1 MGIPGLTLRLLNRGQ
16 WITLERRQQH
26 SGTEGQ
32 PERDVPEQHSQ
43 IAIIDGP
50 GLAYHV
56 CGGYREE
63 STSDGAAELRPSYRD
78 IGRRTVEFLED
89 IEAVGLNM

>member
-1 MGIPGLTLRLLNRGQ
+1 MGIAGLTLRLLNRGQ
-16 WITLERRQQH
+16 WTTLEGRPQH
-26 SGTEGQ
+26 SGADDQ
-32 PERDVPEQHSQ
+32 AERDERDQHGQ

-56 CGGYREE
+56 CGGYREDHN
-63 STSDGAAELRPSYRD
+63 SGVAADLRPSYRD
-78 IGRRTVEFLED
+78 IGRRTIEFLED

>member
-26 SGTEGQ
+26 SGADGQ
-32 PERDVPEQHSQ
+32 LERDNQEQHSQ

-50 GLAYHV
+50 GLAYFV
-56 CGGYREE
+56 CGGYREDHA
-63 STSDGAAELRPSYRD
+63 SDSAAELRPSYRD